1 MNIETVE
8 RLRNRYPAGTR
19 IMLDYMDDPYH
30 PIEKGMTGTV
40 THIDDMGTV
49 HMKWDNG
56 SSLGICPDIDRFHVV
71 EKNGERL

>member
-1 MNIETVE
+1 MNRDKVKSLKE
-8 RLRNRYPAGTR
+8 RYPAGTR

-40 THIDDMGTV
+40 TDIDDMGTI

-56 SSLGICPDIDRFHVV
+56 SSLGLCPDTDRFHVV
-71 EKNGERL
+71 GKDGE

>member
-1 MNIETVE
+1 MNRDKVKSLKE
-8 RLRNRYPAGTR
+8 RYPAGTR

-40 THIDDMGTV
+40 TDIDDMGTI

-56 SSLGICPDIDRFHVV
+56 SGLGICPDTDRFHVV
-71 EKNGERL
+71 GKEGE